1 MHTAQFFYSVAQSFC
16 SHRAI
21 LSYSQVNAAME
32 HEQKLREKKKK
43 NAEDDLEYMV
53 KTSPDVACAFET
65 RFVGNAILLE
75 QMRAVSAQFFH
86 SHRAILLFTPRK
98 SPFTGGR
105 STICRSSDCR

>member
-1 MHTAQFFYSVAQSFC
+1 
-16 SHRAI
+16 
-21 LSYSQVNAAME
+21 ME

-75 QMRAVSAQFFH
+75 QARDLH
-86 SHRAILLFTPRK
+86 SHLLFTP
-98 SPFTGGR
+98 PFTPQ
-105 STICRSSDCR
+105 TYPICSSRCAR